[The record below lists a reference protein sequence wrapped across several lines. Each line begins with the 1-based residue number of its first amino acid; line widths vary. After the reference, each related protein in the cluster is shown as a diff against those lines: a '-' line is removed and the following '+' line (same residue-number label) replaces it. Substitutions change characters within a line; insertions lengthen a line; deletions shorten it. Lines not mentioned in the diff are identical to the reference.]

1 MITLDV
7 AALVVIAGRVLGI
20 DPAAALDRL
29 DLAAAQAAL
38 AEARQADVQLS
49 ETVQLSQTV
58 QLSETSRRP
67 TRDWRRRG

>member
-49 ETVQLSQTV
+49 ETVQLSRQC
-58 QLSETSRRP
+58 SYPRCRRP